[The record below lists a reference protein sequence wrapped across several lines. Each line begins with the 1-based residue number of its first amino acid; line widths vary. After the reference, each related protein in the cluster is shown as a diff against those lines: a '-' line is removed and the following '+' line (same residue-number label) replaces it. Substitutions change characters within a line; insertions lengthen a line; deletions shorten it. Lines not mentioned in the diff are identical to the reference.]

1 MLTRPIQP
9 DPFHSFFTNPIPP
22 LPVPLCMSKNP
33 TVSRREVLT
42 SAAAFSGLAALSN
55 SALAAQPT
63 KPASTAPCHAL
74 LTPAELGWDAAKGE
88 YTLPALPYAHD
99 ALEPHLDAQTMEIHH
114 TKHHAG
120 YVKGLNTA
128 LTKLAEIRAGSGD
141 ASLIKHW
148 SRELSFHGAG
158 HVNHAIFWVTM
169 APASAGGGGEPT
181 GPLADAIN
189 RDFGSFSAFSTHFQ
203 AAANAVEGSGWAWLV
218 HEPTAGRLL
227 VLQGE
232 KQQDMMLTGA
242 TPLLGVDVWEHAY
255 YLRYQNKRA
264 DYVKAFMNT
273 VNWSRVGQHL
283 AVARGV

>member
-1 MLTRPIQP
+1 M
-9 DPFHSFFTNPIPP
+9 STNPPI
-22 LPVPLCMSKNP
+22 
-33 TVSRREVLT
+33 TRREILT
-42 SAAAFSGLAALSN
+42 SAATFGGLAALSG
-55 SALAAQPT
+55 SAIGTQPT
-63 KPASTAPCHAL
+63 NQGKHGSL
-74 LTPAELGWDAAKGE
+74 LSPAELGWDASKGE
-88 YTLPALPYAHD
+88 YTLPPLPYAHD
-99 ALEPHLDAQTMEIHH
+99 ALEPHIDAATMEIHH
-114 TKHHAG
+114 SKHHAG

-128 LTKLAEIRAGSGD
+128 LAKLAEIRAGAGD

-158 HVNHAIFWVTM
+158 HVNHSIFWVTM
-169 APASAGGGGEPT
+169 APASRGGGGEPT
-181 GPLADAIN
+181 GPLADAIA

-227 VLQGE
+227 ILQGE

-273 VNWSRVGQHL
+273 INWPRVGQHL
-283 AVARGV
+283 AGARGI

>member
-1 MLTRPIQP
+1 M
-9 DPFHSFFTNPIPP
+9 
-22 LPVPLCMSKNP
+22 PVPLGMNTNP
-33 TVSRREVLT
+33 ALSRRDVLT
-42 SAAAFSGLAALSN
+42 SAAAFGGLAAFSN
-55 SALAAQPT
+55 AARAGQPT
-63 KPASTAPCHAL
+63 KPASTAPRHAM

-88 YTLPALPYAHD
+88 YALPALPYAHD

-114 TKHHAG
+114 SKHHAG

-128 LTKLAEIRAGSGD
+128 LAKLAEIRAGAGD

-158 HVNHAIFWVTM
+158 HVNHSIFWVTM
-169 APASAGGGGEPT
+169 APTSSGGGSEPT
-181 GPLADAIN
+181 GTLAEAIN
-189 RDFGSFSAFSTHFQ
+189 RDFGSFTAFSTHFQ

-218 HEPTAGRLL
+218 HEPTADRLL

-232 KQQDMMLTGA
+232 KQQDMMLTGS

-264 DYVKAFMNT
+264 DYVKAFMN
-273 VNWSRVGQHL
+273 VINWSRVSRHL
-283 AVARGV
+283 ALARGV